1 MEQIRLDNEAKPMV
15 TVSLLVRVM
24 LPQQGW
30 NQAKQNGTTS
40 NNAGWGSW
48 PLLGLLKAMD
58 HKFSHTFN
66 PRRVINSRFSIRG
79 DSHINQGNG

>member
-1 MEQIRLDNEAKPMV
+1 MMEQIRLDNEAKPMV

-40 NNAGWGSW
+40 NNAGWGS
-48 PLLGLLKAMD
+48 
-58 HKFSHTFN
+58 
-66 PRRVINSRFSIRG
+66 
-79 DSHINQGNG
+79 